1 MFILKLNRNLGR
13 VTFSTCLNIDGIVL
27 PTVKSARD
35 LGVLVAHDLS
45 PSLHITSIVARAHKR
60 TEAIYRAFHSPTLTY
75 FYGLTSNMFVL

>member
-1 MFILKLNRNLGR
+1 MLCIDIGR

-60 TEAIYRAFHSPTLTY
+60 TAAI
-75 FYGLTSNMFVL
+75 

>member
-1 MFILKLNRNLGR
+1 VLCIDIGR

-45 PSLHITSIVARAHKR
+45 PSLHITSIVARAQ
-60 TEAIYRAFHSPTLTY
+60 A
-75 FYGLTSNMFVL
+75 YGGYILCISFTHH